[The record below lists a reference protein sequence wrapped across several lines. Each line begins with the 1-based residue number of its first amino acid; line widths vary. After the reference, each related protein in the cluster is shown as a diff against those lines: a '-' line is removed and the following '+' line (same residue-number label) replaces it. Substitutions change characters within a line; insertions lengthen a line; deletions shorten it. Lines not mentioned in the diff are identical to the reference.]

1 MCDFQC
7 SSYVLNFQ
15 IQRLFGSREL
25 DNLRIEKK
33 GHDWY
38 VIWYGSTSQNTV
50 RFELLNFAGVHEF
63 IGGKD

>member
-15 IQRLFGSREL
+15 IQSLFGPREL

-33 GHDWY
+33 DM
-38 VIWYGSTSQNTV
+38 
-50 RFELLNFAGVHEF
+50 
-63 IGGKD
+63 IGMSYDMDQHLQTR